1 MGVAYIEVVLGVIEG
16 EVEGHVGVVDVDIDE
31 LDDILV
37 VDLAQE
43 LRREQS
49 TANARGGG
57 GYC

>member
-57 GYC
+57 YC